1 MRFIDVDPNLSDFSD
16 SELKDAAIAISCH
29 MEECEKMIEG
39 YKKYPT
45 MQPMFSDDIKRY
57 EAKIENLQTVFT
69 QMVNALAQKE
79 HKKRVASN

>member
-29 MEECEKMIEG
+29 IEDLEKMIEG
-39 YKKYPT
+39 YKKYLT
-45 MQPMFSDDIKRY
+45 VQAMFSDDIKAH

-69 QMVNALAQKE
+69 QLVNALAQKE
-79 HKKRVASN
+79 HKKTCRK